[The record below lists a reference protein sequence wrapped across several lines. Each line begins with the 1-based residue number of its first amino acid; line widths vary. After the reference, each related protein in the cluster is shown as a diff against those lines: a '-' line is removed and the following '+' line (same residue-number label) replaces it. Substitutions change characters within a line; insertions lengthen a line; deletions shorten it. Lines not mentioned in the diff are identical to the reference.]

1 MRYGWQTQSGCH
13 SCSAQAVSC
22 ALQVVMATQSAR
34 RVQEVSPVK
43 NTQAH
48 LQLTDLAADIGDVV
62 ALLLA
67 FPSEQ
72 ASPEALV
79 EQLVALS
86 GEQIQRV
93 IEAVTAQTNPGNRSA
108 PVSSGP
114 EANLKA
120 STDAST
126 TEHWR
131 EELMACRA
139 RTWPSPD
146 QAGLLVGPHV
156 LILTDGQQGVIFEAA
171 GVRVM
176 ARSMSGSLMLLCQTI
191 VMAEHAVN
199 AQDLGNLRQ
208 QRIESAS
215 TTLSEIQPIE

>member
-1 MRYGWQTQSGCH
+1 M
-13 SCSAQAVSC
+13 
-22 ALQVVMATQSAR
+22 
-34 RVQEVSPVK
+34 K
-43 NTQAH
+43 NAQAH
-48 LQLTDLAADIGDVV
+48 LQFTDPAADIAEVV

-67 FPSEQ
+67 LPSG
-72 ASPEALV
+72 AEAAEELPTEDIV

-86 GEQIQRV
+86 GEQLRRV
-93 IEAVTAQTNPGNRSA
+93 IEAVTAQAHADAADPS
-108 PVSSGP
+108 VSLHSDP
-114 EANLKA
+114 EQGM
-120 STDAST
+120 TDS
-126 TEHWR
+126 WR

-156 LILTDGQQGVIFEAA
+156 LILTDGQQGVILSAA
-171 GVRVM
+171 GVRVLKP
-176 ARSMSGSLMLLCQTI
+176 SIGGSLMLLCQTI